1 MSGSVTHSIEAQRYT
16 QDRNVYATSVESSTS
31 DESSAVSIRSSS
43 DYTVSISEEAQA
55 LLDDDKANAGDQNE
69 KSSADAVD
77 KSTSTDADSSNEL
90 SEDEQNKVAELK
102 SRDQEVRTHEQA
114 HASAGGQYAGSPSYD
129 YEQGPDGKRYAVGG
143 EVQIDVSPIP
153 NNAQATIDK
162 MKQVYRAALA
172 PSEPSAA
179 DRAVAR
185 EAQAN
190 ITEASSQ
197 LLKENSLLS
206 ENSTAPSSTSRDGS
220 VLSDTALNQTD
231 SGSLSRR
238 PLSLTA

>member
-1 MSGSVTHSIEAQRYT
+1 
-16 QDRNVYATSVESSTS
+16 
-31 DESSAVSIRSSS
+31 
-43 DYTVSISEEAQA
+43 
-55 LLDDDKANAGDQNE
+55 
-69 KSSADAVD
+69 
-77 KSTSTDADSSNEL
+77 
-90 SEDEQNKVAELK
+90 
-102 SRDQEVRTHEQA
+102 
-114 HASAGGQYAGSPSYD
+114 
-129 YEQGPDGKRYAVGG
+129 
-143 EVQIDVSPIP
+143 
-153 NNAQATIDK
+153 

-197 LLKENSLLS
+197 LLKENSLLA